1 MKLCVEDKTIEST
14 FASMIMEW
22 EYYRMHWERD
32 ICAVLILK
40 LKFWEYM
47 LILWEKL
54 WQEVSEYHL
63 LWWVMLLVL
72 TGIWTVKENRLGKEK
87 YDFHKYYC
95 HYWKKKTKE
104 NMRIILW
111 KICMSGK
118 ISHSYYCVSQSKL
131 RMGNPITSIRLS
143 ERDGLQV
150 CAKICHLKRRD
161 L

>member
-1 MKLCVEDKTIEST
+1 MMGNASCLDRHMNSKGES
-14 FASMIMEW
+14 SW
-22 EYYRMHWERD
+22 EGKVRFPQ
-32 ICAVLILK
+32 ILLSL
-40 LKFWEYM
+40 LK
-47 LILWEKL
+47 
-54 WQEVSEYHL
+54 
-63 LWWVMLLVL
+63 
-72 TGIWTVKENRLGKEK
+72 
-87 YDFHKYYC
+87 
-95 HYWKKKTKE
+95 KKKTKE